1 MIVLILI
8 ASLVVRYLPLYHTT
22 SPHPELNIPC
32 EADLSLPYI
41 RLLSVLPFL
50 QSLPCVRVFHLSLYT
65 ASFLTAIGMRY
76 YHVPI
81 AHSLKA
87 WLLLSGQRGTDVL
100 HRPIYIISFLNQSSN
115 TQSAMK
121 TPSFSRVI
129 NSLSMRAFLMRSIL
143 DLLPSG

>member
-1 MIVLILI
+1 MIVLLLI
-8 ASLVVRYLPLYHTT
+8 ASLVVRYLPFYHTT
-22 SPHPELNIPC
+22 SPHPEWNTPC
-32 EADLSLPYI
+32 GANLLLPYI
-41 RLLSVLPFL
+41 RFSSVLTFL

-87 WLLLSGQRGTDVL
+87 WLSLSGQRGTDVL

-121 TPSFSRVI
+121 MPSFSRVI